1 MSLYTDTF
9 HSRIRGRRG
18 ETNRKAGI
26 NMAMVTLIRN
36 AKVYQPEYAGVKD
49 ILVLGGRIAAVGEGL
64 KADFGGSVEVE
75 EMDADGMAAVPGFI
89 DSHEHILGGGG
100 EGGFQT
106 RTPEASLGDLIRN
119 GITTV
124 VGCIGTDSVA
134 RDMTALLAKA
144 HALENEGIS
153 TYVYTGS
160 YRVPVQ
166 TLTDSIMKD
175 IMMLDKVIGVG
186 EVAISDHR
194 SSQPT
199 FEEFARIAADA
210 RVAGM
215 LSGKAGVV
223 NVHLG
228 DSPRHMD
235 LIERVL
241 HETEIP
247 ASQFLPTHVNR
258 NAGLF
263 DACLELAKEG
273 LTIDFSGNEDID
285 YWETICD
292 EVRVCRGV
300 RRLLDMGISSD
311 RFTISSDGQGSMP
324 VFNAQGEY
332 QGIGIGKASSLLKE
346 IRECVQKEEI
356 PLEIAVKGITS
367 NVASVLKLGAKGQLK
382 AGFDADICFLTD
394 DTLELKTVMAK
405 GQFVVKDGEQQVF
418 GTFEKK

>member
-1 MSLYTDTF
+1 
-9 HSRIRGRRG
+9 
-18 ETNRKAGI
+18 
-26 NMAMVTLIRN
+26 MAMVTLIRN

-49 ILVLGGRIAAVGEGL
+49 ILVLNGKIAAVGEKL
-64 KADFGGSVEVE
+64 KADFGGSVEAE
-75 EMDADGMAAVPGFI
+75 ELDAEGMAAVPGFI
-89 DSHEHILGGGG
+89 DSHEHIMGGGG
-100 EGGFQT
+100 EGGFAT
-106 RTPEASLGDLIRN
+106 RTPEANLKDLVLN

-144 HALENEGIS
+144 HALEAEGI
-153 TYVYTGS
+153 TAYAYTGS
-160 YRVPVQ
+160 YRVPIQ
-166 TLTDSIMKD
+166 TLTDSLMKD

-186 EVAISDHR
+186 EVAVSDHR

-215 LSGKAGVV
+215 LSGKAGIV

-228 DSPRHMD
+228 DSARKMD
-235 LIERVL
+235 LIERVI

-258 NAGLF
+258 NAALF
-263 DACLELAKEG
+263 DNCLELAKEG
-273 LTIDFSGNEDID
+273 LTIDFTGNEDID

-292 EVRVCRGV
+292 EVRVCKGI
-300 RRLLDMGISSD
+300 RRLLDLGISSD

-324 VFNAQGEY
+324 VFNAAGEY
-332 QGIGIGKASSLLKE
+332 QGIGIGKASCLLKE
-346 IRECVQKEEI
+346 VRECVQKEGI

-382 AGFDADICFLTD
+382 AGFDADICLLAKD
-394 DTLELKTVMAK
+394 SLELKTVMAK
-405 GQFVVKDGEQQVF
+405 GQFVVRDGVQQVF
-418 GTFEKK
+418 GTFERA

>member
-1 MSLYTDTF
+1 
-9 HSRIRGRRG
+9 
-18 ETNRKAGI
+18 
-26 NMAMVTLIRN
+26 MAMVTLIRN

-49 ILVLGGRIAAVGEGL
+49 ILVLNGKIAAVGEKL
-64 KADFGGSVEVE
+64 KADFGGSVEAE
-75 EMDADGMAAVPGFI
+75 ELDAEGMAAVPGFI
-89 DSHEHILGGGG
+89 DSHEHIMGGGG
-100 EGGFQT
+100 EGGFAT
-106 RTPEASLGDLIRN
+106 RTPEANLKDLIMN

-144 HALENEGIS
+144 HALENEGIT

-166 TLTDSIMKD
+166 TLTDSLMKD

-186 EVAISDHR
+186 EVAVSDHR

-215 LSGKAGVV
+215 LSGKAGIV

-228 DSPRHMD
+228 DSARKMD
-235 LIERVL
+235 LIERVI

-258 NAGLF
+258 NAALF
-263 DACLELAKEG
+263 DNCLELAKEG
-273 LTIDFSGNEDID
+273 LTIDFTGNEDID

-292 EVRVCRGV
+292 EVRVCKGI
-300 RRLLDMGISSD
+300 RRLLDMGISSG
-311 RFTISSDGQGSMP
+311 RFTISSAGQGSMP
-324 VFNAQGEY
+324 VFNAAGEY
-332 QGIGIGKASSLLKE
+332 QGIGIGKGSCLLKE
-346 IRECVQKEEI
+346 VRECVQKEGI
-356 PLEIAVKGITS
+356 PLETAVKGITS

-382 AGFDADICFLTD
+382 AGFDADICLLAE

-405 GQFVVKDGEQQVF
+405 GQFVVRDGVQQVF
-418 GTFEKK
+418 GTFE

>member
-1 MSLYTDTF
+1 
-9 HSRIRGRRG
+9 
-18 ETNRKAGI
+18 
-26 NMAMVTLIRN
+26 MAMVTLIRN

-49 ILVLGGRIAAVGEGL
+49 ILVLNGKIAAVGEKL

-75 EMDADGMAAVPGFI
+75 ELDAEGMAAVPGFI
-89 DSHEHILGGGG
+89 DSHEHIIGGGG
-100 EGGFQT
+100 EGGFAT
-106 RTPEASLGDLIRN
+106 RTPEANLKDLVLN

-144 HALENEGIS
+144 HALEAEGI
-153 TYVYTGS
+153 TAYAYTGS
-160 YRVPVQ
+160 YRVPIQ
-166 TLTDSIMKD
+166 TLTDSLMKD

-186 EVAISDHR
+186 EVAVSDHR

-215 LSGKAGVV
+215 LSGKAGIV

-228 DSPRHMD
+228 DSARKMD
-235 LIERVL
+235 LIERVI

-258 NAGLF
+258 NAALF
-263 DACLELAKEG
+263 DNCLELAKEG
-273 LTIDFSGNEDID
+273 LTIDFTGNEDID

-292 EVRVCRGV
+292 EVRVCKGI
-300 RRLLDMGISSD
+300 RRLLDLGISSD

-324 VFNAQGEY
+324 VFNAAGEY
-332 QGIGIGKASSLLKE
+332 QGIGIGKASCLLKE
-346 IRECVQKEEI
+346 VRECVQKEGI

-382 AGFDADICFLTD
+382 AGFDADICLLAED
-394 DTLELKTVMAK
+394 SLELKTVMAK
-405 GQFVVKDGEQQVF
+405 GQFVVRDGVQQVF
-418 GTFEKK
+418 GTFERA

>member
-1 MSLYTDTF
+1 
-9 HSRIRGRRG
+9 
-18 ETNRKAGI
+18 
-26 NMAMVTLIRN
+26 MAMVILIRN

-49 ILVLGGRIAAVGEGL
+49 ILVLNGKIAAVGEKL

-75 EMDADGMAAVPGFI
+75 ELDAEGMAAVPGFI
-89 DSHEHILGGGG
+89 DSHEHIMGGGG
-100 EGGFQT
+100 EGGFAT
-106 RTPEASLGDLIRN
+106 RTPEANLKDLVLN

-144 HALENEGIS
+144 HALEAEGI
-153 TYVYTGS
+153 TAYAYTGS
-160 YRVPVQ
+160 YRVPIQ
-166 TLTDSIMKD
+166 TLTDSLMKD

-186 EVAISDHR
+186 EVAVSDHR

-215 LSGKAGVV
+215 LSGKAGIV

-228 DSPRHMD
+228 DSARKMD
-235 LIERVL
+235 LIERVI

-258 NAGLF
+258 NAALF
-263 DACLELAKEG
+263 DNCLELAKEG
-273 LTIDFSGNEDID
+273 LTIDFTGNEDID

-292 EVRVCRGV
+292 EVRVCKGI
-300 RRLLDMGISSD
+300 RRLLDLGISSD

-324 VFNAQGEY
+324 VFNAAGEY
-332 QGIGIGKASSLLKE
+332 QGIGIGKASCLLKE
-346 IRECVQKEEI
+346 VRECVQKAGI

-382 AGFDADICFLTD
+382 AGFDADICLLAED
-394 DTLELKTVMAK
+394 SLELKTVMAK
-405 GQFVVKDGEQQVF
+405 GQFVVRDGVQQVF
-418 GTFEKK
+418 GTFERA

>member
-1 MSLYTDTF
+1 
-9 HSRIRGRRG
+9 
-18 ETNRKAGI
+18 
-26 NMAMVTLIRN
+26 MAMVTLIRN

-49 ILVLGGRIAAVGEGL
+49 ILVLNGKIAAVGEKL
-64 KADFGGSVEVE
+64 KADFGGSVEAE
-75 EMDADGMAAVPGFI
+75 ELDAEGMAAVPGFI
-89 DSHEHILGGGG
+89 DSHEHIMGGGG
-100 EGGFQT
+100 EGGFAT
-106 RTPEASLGDLIRN
+106 RTPEANLKDLVLN

-144 HALENEGIS
+144 HALEAEGI
-153 TYVYTGS
+153 TAYAYTGS
-160 YRVPVQ
+160 YRVPIQ
-166 TLTDSIMKD
+166 TLTDSLMKD

-186 EVAISDHR
+186 EVAVSDHR

-215 LSGKAGVV
+215 LSGKAGIV

-228 DSPRHMD
+228 DSARKMD

-258 NAGLF
+258 NAALF
-263 DACLELAKEG
+263 DNCLELAKEG
-273 LTIDFSGNEDID
+273 LTIDFTGNEDID

-292 EVRVCRGV
+292 EVRVCKGI
-300 RRLLDMGISSD
+300 RRLLDLGISSD

-324 VFNAQGEY
+324 VFNAAGEY
-332 QGIGIGKASSLLKE
+332 QGIGIGKASCLLKE
-346 IRECVQKEEI
+346 VRECVQKEGI

-382 AGFDADICFLTD
+382 AGFDADICLLAED
-394 DTLELKTVMAK
+394 SLELKTVMAK
-405 GQFVVKDGEQQVF
+405 GQFVVRDGVQQVF
-418 GTFEKK
+418 GTFERA